1 MKRKRESIHKR
12 YREKEYYMSN
22 DKVKTEKN
30 ESNQQ
35 TSRGKMDI
43 YGSLALFIGFI
54 AVAMVYTNPF
64 VLLAVLFLALILCL
78 SVGIK
83 HKELF
88 ATAKSVFPI
97 FLMLFIF
104 SSFIYDVSAAKTD
117 IAKHVYYTF
126 YESKYLTIALTSGG
140 ILTGF
145 GFITKMMIMVFAS
158 KLFSATTTIEE
169 MLYVMNRVGLPY
181 QFGLMLSIA
190 LRFIPT
196 LKKEVSQI
204 QQAQKSRGAMTNK
217 ERKKR
222 GLPAGKGSSVQGVIP
237 LFVPMIVSSMRRSD
251 TMAMSMIS
259 RGYGYSGKRTQMI
272 NIPFGINQ
280 KLVYILLVVIIVV
293 CVFVKKKY
301 GFGIL

>member
-1 MKRKRESIHKR
+1 MSDDTVMIQENENKPHQTIMKRIGIHA
-12 YREKEYYMSN
+12 N
-22 DKVKTEKN
+22 
-30 ESNQQ
+30 
-35 TSRGKMDI
+35 I
-43 YGSLALFIGFI
+43 ALFIGYI
-54 AVAMVYTNPF
+54 AIAMVYTNPF
-64 VLLAVLFLALILCL
+64 VLLAVLLLALVLCL
-78 SVGIK
+78 SAGIK
-83 HKELF
+83 PKELF

-104 SSFIYDVSAAKTD
+104 TSFIYDVSAAKTD
-117 IAKHVYYTF
+117 MARHVYYTF

-140 ILTGF
+140 ILTGI
-145 GFITKMMIMVFAS
+145 GFILKMMIMVFAS
-158 KLFSATTTIEE
+158 KLFTATTTIEE
-169 MLYVMNRVGLPY
+169 MLYVLNRIGLPY

-251 TMAMSMIS
+251 TMAMSMTS
-259 RGYGYSGKRTQMI
+259 RGYGYSNKRTQMLE
-272 NIPFGINQ
+272 IPFGIKQ
-280 KLVYILLVVIIVV
+280 AIAYTLLVIIIGA
-293 CVFVKKKY
+293 CILAKKKF

>member
-1 MKRKRESIHKR
+1 
-12 YREKEYYMSN
+12 MSN
-22 DKVKTEKN
+22 DTVMIEENKN
-30 ESNQQ
+30 KPQQ
-35 TSRGKMDI
+35 TLMKRIGI
-43 YGSLALFIGFI
+43 HANIALFIGYI

-64 VLLAVLFLALILCL
+64 VLMAVLLLALVMCL
-78 SVGIK
+78 SAGIK
-83 HKELF
+83 SKELF

-104 SSFIYDVSAAKTD
+104 TSFIYDVSAAKTD
-117 IAKHVYYTF
+117 IARHVYYTF
-126 YESKYLTIALTSGG
+126 YESKYLTISLTSGG
-140 ILTGF
+140 ILTGI
-145 GFITKMMIMVFAS
+145 GFIMKMMIMVFAS
-158 KLFSATTTIEE
+158 KLFTAATTIEE
-169 MLYVMNRVGLPY
+169 ILYVLNRIGLPY

-204 QQAQKSRGAMTNK
+204 QQAQKSRGAMTSK

-251 TMAMSMIS
+251 TMAMSMTS
-259 RGYGYSGKRTQMI
+259 RGYGYSGKRTQMLQ
-272 NIPFGINQ
+272 IPFGVGQ
-280 KLVYILLVVIIVV
+280 AMAYALLFIVIGACI
-293 CVFVKKKY
+293 FVKKKF